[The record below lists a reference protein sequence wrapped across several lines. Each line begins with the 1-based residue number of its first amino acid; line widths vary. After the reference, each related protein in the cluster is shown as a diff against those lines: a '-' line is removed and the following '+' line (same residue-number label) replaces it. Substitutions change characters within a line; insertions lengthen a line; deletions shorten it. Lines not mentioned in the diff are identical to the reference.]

1 MSINRIIPL
10 FKLFLLPSLTLAI
23 LGVSAYFADK
33 ASSQGGAPLRSS
45 TGINSQDRPPKLS
58 NRTSGFEAVKVETNN
73 GRVRLTLKNNYNK
86 TITAYAISTGD
97 NTHSLHE
104 LPFEDLLTPGST
116 RNQDV
121 RLPSEGNIIVLAV
134 VFDDRSNDGDAT
146 AAKEINDYR
155 FGKKTQ
161 YERIVPLLNKV
172 LAARD
177 NELESALEKARV
189 EISGF
194 SSNPAEKSHFI
205 IAGLSDAKQSILMDL
220 EELKQQLGHP
230 EDSNIVRSRV
240 ARINQSFQ
248 RYCQIF

>member
-1 MSINRIIPL
+1 MSINRTIPL

-23 LGVSAYFADK
+23 LGVSSYFADK
-33 ASSQGGAPLRSS
+33 ASSQGTSLRSS
-45 TGINSQDRPPKLS
+45 TRSDSQERPLKLS
-58 NRTSGFEAVKVETNN
+58 NRTSGLEAVKVEPHN
-73 GRVRLTLKNNYNK
+73 GRVLLTLKNNYNK

-97 NTHSLHE
+97 HTHSLHE
-104 LPFEDLLTPGST
+104 LSFEELLTPGRT
-116 RNQDV
+116 REQEV
-121 RLPSEGNIIVLAV
+121 RLPSEGNITLLAV

-172 LAARD
+172 LAAPD
-177 NELESALEKARV
+177 NELESALEKVRI

-194 SSNPAEKSHFI
+194 PSNSAEKAHFI

-220 EELKQQLGHP
+220 EELKQQLEHP
-230 EDSNIVRSRV
+230 EDSDIVRRRI

-248 RYCQIF
+248 RY